1 MIFARRVPFA
11 NRHEAAEAY
20 RHLISEAQKIGAQAV
35 MATMAALGRAD
46 LFFMLTRLMD
56 CKPAD
61 NDWCFDR
68 CKEVAAEPNE
78 CLDLW
83 AREHWKST
91 IITKALTIQ
100 DVINNPELTVG
111 IFSHTRTNAQTFLL
125 TIMREFEENERLK
138 VCYPEILY
146 ANPKSESPL
155 WGVENGIILKRKG
168 NPKEATIEAWG
179 VVEGQPTGR
188 HFALMVY
195 DDVVSVENVN
205 TPDQI
210 KKTTERMRLS
220 DNLGAKG
227 GTRRIIGTRYHL
239 FDTYA
244 ELLKDGTLKPRIHPA
259 TVDGTADGEPVYL
272 SREELRNKRIKQ
284 GPYIFACQMLLNP
297 VAEDAQ
303 GFKPDWVHLW
313 NGAEEHWRAMN
324 RVILVDP
331 ASSKKKD
338 SDYTVFAVVGWNVD
352 QHLYLIHG
360 IRARFNL
367 TERTKNLFRLVRQY
381 QPLFTAYERYG
392 MQSDIEHIQG
402 EMDRENFHFNIQE
415 IGGQTAKPDRIRRL
429 IPWFE
434 NGRFH
439 LPAQSTFKDHEGKF
453 HNFTTLFIE
462 EEFTSFPVCA
472 HDDMLDCL
480 ARAVDPQLNV
490 PWPDAVDGRSAVE
503 KELERMEEARRAMS
517 DGPGAAMGVMY
528 GYDQQ
533 RGAQW

>member
-11 NRHEAAEAY
+11 NYQEAGEAY
-20 RHLISEAQKIGAQAV
+20 KRLLSEAQKQGPQAV

-46 LFFMLTRLMD
+46 LFFLLSRFMRRPDTI
-56 CKPAD
+56 

-68 CKEVAAEPNE
+68 CKEVAENPNGYI
-78 CLDLW
+78 DLW
-83 AREHWKST
+83 AREHYKST
-91 IITKALTIQ
+91 IITVALSIQ
-100 DVINNPELTVG
+100 DILNDPEETIGLL
-111 IFSHTRTNAQTFLL
+111 SHTVTNAGKFLGQ
-125 TIMREFEENERLK
+125 IKREFEINEPMKR
-138 VCYPEILY
+138 CYPEVLY
-146 ANPKSESPL
+146 QNPEKESPS
-155 WGVENGIILKRKG
+155 WSIENGLLVKRQT
-168 NPKEATIEAWG
+168 NPKEVTVEAGG
-179 VVEGQPTGR
+179 VVKGQQIGKHYR
-188 HFALMVY
+188 KMVY
-195 DDVVSVENVN
+195 DDIV
-205 TPDQI
+205 TPDSVGTAEQI
-210 KKTTERMRLS
+210 KKTTEMLRVS
-220 DNLGAKG
+220 FNLGARG
-227 GTRRIIGTRYHL
+227 GHRRIIGTRYHM

-244 ELLKDGTLKPRIHPA
+244 ELLKDGVAIPRIYAA
-259 TVDGTADGEPVYL
+259 TVDGKADGQPRFL
-272 SREELRNKRIKQ
+272 SPELLAQKRKEM
-284 GPYIFACQMLLNP
+284 GPYVFACQMLLNP

-303 GFKPDWVHLW
+303 GFKDAWLHLW

-367 TERTKNLFRLVRQY
+367 TERTKTLFRLVRQY

-503 KELERMEEARRAMS
+503 KELERMEEARRAMN

-533 RGAQW
+533 QGAQW

>member
-1 MIFARRVPFA
+1 MSCPRHIPFID
-11 NRHEAAEAY
+11 RHEAAKAY
-20 RHLISEAQKIGAQAV
+20 KHLLSEAHNHGPQAV
-35 MATMAALGRAD
+35 MATIAALGRAD
-46 LFFMLTRLMD
+46 LFFLLTRLMD

-61 NDWCFDR
+61 NKWCFAR
-68 CKEVAAEPNE
+68 CKEVAADPDE

-100 DVINNPELTVG
+100 DVLNDPEITVG

-138 VCYPEILY
+138 SCYPDVLY

-155 WGVENGIILKRKG
+155 WGVENGIIVKRKG

-188 HFALMVY
+188 HFSLMVY

-227 GTRRIIGTRYHL
+227 GTRRMIGTRYHL

-272 SREELRNKRIKQ
+272 TPEELRAKRIKQ
-284 GPYIFACQMLLNP
+284 GPYIFACQMLQDP
-297 VAEDAQ
+297 KAESVQ
-303 GFKPDWVHLW
+303 GFKKEWMCW
-313 NGAEEHWRAMN
+313 WRNEPQMRQGMN
-324 RVILVDP
+324 IYILVDP
-331 ASSKKKD
+331 AGEKKKD
-338 SDYTVFAVVGWNVD
+338 NDFTVMWVVGLGAD
-352 QHLYLIHG
+352 MHG
-360 IRARFNL
+360 YIIDGLRDRLNL
-367 TERTKNLFRLVRQY
+367 TQRTTKLFEFVRTY
-381 QPLFTAYERYG
+381 RPIVTGYEKYG
-392 MQSDIEHIQG
+392 MQADIEHIRTKQA
-402 EMDRENFHFNIQE
+402 EKNFHFPI
-415 IGGQTAKPDRIRRL
+415 ISLGGNMPKNDRIRRL
-429 IPWFE
+429 VPDFE
-434 NGRFH
+434 SGKLHFPMA
-439 LPAQSTFKDHEGKF
+439 LPFVDATGAHREMVKE
-453 HNFTTLFIE
+453 FIE
-462 EEFTSFPVCA
+462 EEFVPFPVCK

-480 ARAVDPQLNV
+480 ARIKEADLGATYPQQTFDGGALGTGMYDINSTYNPNVCEGAGHDYDPLAQYWGNV
-490 PWPDAVDGRSAVE
+490 
-503 KELERMEEARRAMS
+503 
-517 DGPGAAMGVMY
+517 
-528 GYDQQ
+528 
-533 RGAQW
+533 